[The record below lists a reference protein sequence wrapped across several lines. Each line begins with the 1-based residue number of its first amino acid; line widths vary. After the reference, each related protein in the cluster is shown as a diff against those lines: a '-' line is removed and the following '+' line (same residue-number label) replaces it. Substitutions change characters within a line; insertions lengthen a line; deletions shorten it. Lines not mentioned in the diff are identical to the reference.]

1 MLDHPATLAMMAT
14 TPAAVKSDEAAV
26 KSDEAATTHVAPSA
40 ERPDPETVRLAF
52 AHAWGEMGTAW
63 GVQPSVALVHGYL
76 LAQSDVLTERELREA
91 LDLSHRA
98 ASLALAE
105 IEGWGLVERVAD
117 PRPAGRR
124 GPSATAWRA
133 VGDRWLWFQRVAEQ
147 RKERESDPLLPR
159 IETCLALA
167 EKAVMAS
174 PADGEA
180 LRLRDWMTELLG
192 FLRLFDRA
200 IGVLARAESTEIAR
214 GFSVLAR
221 IPDESLDRL
230 LRLLGSLPEDDLAAT
245 IDAVSRV
252 SPSVARRVLAAAEKV
267 ARFAR

>member
-1 MLDHPATLAMMAT
+1 MVTHMVGADTED
-14 TPAAVKSDEAAV
+14 AAS
-26 KSDEAATTHVAPSA
+26 
-40 ERPDPETVRLAF
+40 ERADQPDPHAVQLAF
-52 AHAWGEMGTAW
+52 ARAWGDMGTAW

-76 LAQSDVLTERELREA
+76 MVHADVLTERQLRET

-98 ASLALAE
+98 TSLALAE
-105 IEGWGLVERVAD
+105 LEGWGLVERVPD
-117 PRPAGRR
+117 PRPTGRR
-124 GPSATAWRA
+124 GPSAVAWRV

-147 RKERESDPLLPR
+147 RKEREADPLLPR

-167 EKAVMAS
+167 REAVEAS
-174 PADGEA
+174 PANVEA

-192 FLRLFDRA
+192 FLRLFERA
-200 IGVLARAESTEIAR
+200 VGVLARAESTEIAR

-245 IDAVSRV
+245 LDAISRV
-252 SPSVARRVLAAAEKV
+252 SPTVARRVLAAAEKV

>member
-1 MLDHPATLAMMAT
+1 MATSLATSLPIPRTTTSDGAPTGPATTVGPT
-14 TPAAVKSDEAAV
+14 TPE
-26 KSDEAATTHVAPSA
+26 P

-52 AHAWGEMGTAW
+52 ARAWGDMGTAW

-76 LAQSDVLTERELREA
+76 LCHADVLTERELREA

-98 ASLALAE
+98 TSLALAE
-105 IEGWGLVERVAD
+105 IEGWGLVERVPDA
-117 PRPAGRR
+117 RPGGRR
-124 GPSATAWRA
+124 GPSASAWRV
-133 VGDRWLWFQRVAEQ
+133 VGDRWLWFQRVAAQ
-147 RKERESDPLLPR
+147 RKEREADPLVPR

-167 EKAVMAS
+167 SEAVVAS
-174 PADGEA
+174 PTDIEA

-192 FLRLFDRA
+192 FLRLFERA
-200 IGVLARAESTEIAR
+200 VGVLARAESTEIAR

-230 LRLLGSLPEDDLAAT
+230 LRLLASLPEDDLAAT

-252 SPSVARRVLAAAEKV
+252 SPTVARRVLSAAEKV